1 MDRTKTRR
9 VQIGRVP
16 VGGGAP
22 VAVQSMTTTDTRDA
36 DATVAQILALEQAG
50 CEIARVAVPDRAAA
64 DALPAIKAR
73 IHVPLVADIHFDYR
87 LALASL
93 EGGIDKLRLNPGNI
107 GSDDRVRTVAREA
120 KARGVPIRVGAN
132 VGSLSK
138 EMLRKYGE
146 PCAAALVDSALA
158 EIRILED
165 LDFHDIVLSVKASD
179 VEMALDAYVSIAE
192 RTAYPL
198 HVGITEAGTTW
209 AGTVKSAV
217 GLGAI
222 LSRGIGDTIRI
233 SLATDPVEEVKAG
246 FEVLKALGLRMRG
259 PILVAC
265 PSCGRADVDIVGLAE
280 EVERRLAVY
289 PVPVKVAVMGCAVNG
304 PGEARMAD
312 LGVACGRGMG
322 LIFKR
327 GRIVASLPEAQLLE
341 GLMKEVE
348 AVVREK
354 QAAPADPPSAP
365 PPATTKSE
373 PSAPMSSIPAGQPA
387 GSGGDAEN

>member
-1 MDRTKTRR
+1 MNRTETRR
-9 VQIGRVP
+9 VQIGPVP

-22 VAVQSMTTTDTRDA
+22 IAVQSMTTTDTRDA

-87 LALASL
+87 LALAAL
-93 EGGIDKLRLNPGNI
+93 VGGVDKLRLNPGNI

-146 PCAAALVDSALA
+146 PCAAALVDSALD

-165 LDFHDIVLSVKASD
+165 LDFHDIVVSVKASD
-179 VEMALDAYVSIAE
+179 VEMALDAYTAISE

-222 LSRGIGDTIRI
+222 LSRGIGDTIRV
-233 SLATDPVEEVKAG
+233 SLATDPVEEIKAG
-246 FEVLKALGLRMRG
+246 FEILKSLGLRMRG

-312 LGVACGRGMG
+312 LGVACGKGMG

-348 AVVREK
+348 VVVREK
-354 QAAPADPPSAP
+354 QAEAADAGVPAPV
-365 PPATTKSE
+365 
-373 PSAPMSSIPAGQPA
+373 
-387 GSGGDAEN
+387 GGGGGAAES

>member
-1 MDRTKTRR
+1 MDRTQTRR
-9 VQIGRVP
+9 VQIGSVP

-22 VAVQSMTTTDTRDA
+22 VAVQSMTTTDTRDVE
-36 DATVAQILALEQAG
+36 ATVAQILALEGAG
-50 CEIARVAVPDRAAA
+50 CEIVRVAVPDRAAA
-64 DALPAIKAR
+64 DALPRIKSR
-73 IHVPLVADIHFDYR
+73 MHVPLVADIHFDYR
-87 LALASL
+87 LALAAL
-93 EGGIDKLRLNPGNI
+93 EGGVDKLRLNPGNI
-107 GSDDRVRTVAREA
+107 GSADRVRTVAREA

-146 PCAAALVDSALA
+146 PCAAALIDSALD
-158 EIRILED
+158 EIRVLED
-165 LDFHDIVLSVKASD
+165 LDFHNIVVSVKASD
-179 VEMALDAYVSIAE
+179 VEMAVEAYTGIAE
-192 RTAYPL
+192 RMPYPL

-217 GLGAI
+217 GLGGI
-222 LSRGIGDTIRI
+222 LSRGIGDTIRV
-233 SLATDPVEEVKAG
+233 SLATDPVEEVKVG
-246 FEVLKALGLRMRG
+246 FEVLKSLGLRLRG

-312 LGVACGRGMG
+312 LGVACGKGMG
-322 LIFKR
+322 LIFKH
-327 GRIVASLPEAQLLE
+327 GRIVASLPEAELLE

-348 AVVREK
+348 VIVREK
-354 QAAPADPPSAP
+354 EAAAAANAAAEPAVR
-365 PPATTKSE
+365 
-373 PSAPMSSIPAGQPA
+373 
-387 GSGGDAEN
+387 